1 MTATDPTQTQDGQ
14 PDQQAGFDFSKPGQ
28 EHEIEVSYSWG
39 YVDTIY
45 MDDDGELVRS
55 QDTDG
60 YYRNDESFECTCGE
74 TFGCESKAKSHIRS
88 EGFRGPPVP
97 VAGHPEALRWENE
110 TITDFGGNVEFIPD
124 VANTAGKVVSGADY
138 LIATARTTLTPP
150 ADHGFDSWE
159 PLQSGRLANHRG
171 DPLFSA
177 RLLSKAIATLS
188 TGHQYVPERY
198 TLYFRGHTALYL
210 EGPGGGILIAER
222 LPSLD

>member
-1 MTATDPTQTQDGQ
+1 MTTTDPTQTQDGQ
-14 PDQQAGFDFSKPGQ
+14 PDQQAGFDFSRPRQ
-28 EHEIEVSYSWG
+28 EHEIEVSYSWE

-45 MDDDGELVRS
+45 MDDDGEVVRS

-60 YYRNDESFECTCGE
+60 CYGNDESFECTCGE
-74 TFGCESKAKSHIRS
+74 AFGCEADAKAHLRS

-97 VAGHPEALRWENE
+97 VTDHPEELRWQNE
-110 TITDFGGNVEFIPD
+110 TSTVFEGQVECVPD
-124 VANTAGKVVSGADY
+124 VANSAAKVVDDAEF

-150 ADHGFDSWE
+150 ADHEFDSWE
-159 PLQSGRLANHRG
+159 PLQSGRLSNHHG

>member
-1 MTATDPTQTQDGQ
+1 MTTTDPTQTQDGQ
-14 PDQQAGFDFSKPGQ
+14 LDQQAGFDFSKPNK
-28 EHEIEVSYSWG
+28 EHEIEASYSWG

-60 YYRNDESFECTCGE
+60 YYRDDESFECTCGE
-74 TFGCESKAKSHIRS
+74 TFSCEAEAEAHLRDKA
-88 EGFRGPPVP
+88 FQGPPVP
-97 VAGHPEALRWENE
+97 VAGHPEELRWENE
-110 TITDFGGNVEFIPD
+110 AETGFDERVEYIPS
-124 VANTAGKVVSGADY
+124 VSKTAAQVVEGADY
-138 LIATARTTLTPP
+138 LIATARATLTPP
-150 ADHGFDSWE
+150 ANHEFDDWE
-159 PLQSGRLANHRG
+159 SLQSGRLSNHCG

-188 TGHQYVPERY
+188 TGYQYVPDRY

-210 EGPGGGILIAER
+210 EGPSGGIIIAER